1 MHGFWQAMMS
11 GGSPE
16 LLIVS
21 SCFRLVL
28 KHGLLYSSWSLQ
40 PSQNFQNTNALKI
53 LQAHKYFN
61 RLLGGTGLAC
71 YTVRMPKQM
80 LRENFFFF
88 NKV

>member
-28 KHGLLYSSWSLQ
+28 KHVFLYSSWSLQ

-80 LRENFFFF
+80 LRENFFF
-88 NKV
+88 